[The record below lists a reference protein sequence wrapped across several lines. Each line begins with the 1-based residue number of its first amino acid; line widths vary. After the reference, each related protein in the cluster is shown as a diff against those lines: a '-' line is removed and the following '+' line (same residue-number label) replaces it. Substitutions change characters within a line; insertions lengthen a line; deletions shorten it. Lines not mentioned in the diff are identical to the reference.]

1 MSSLMFVCSPERS
14 DGSLT
19 PLKGRGIYVT
29 AFLVAIWT
37 PKPHTLHGCP
47 VKARRFSELAK
58 KHD

>member
-1 MSSLMFVCSPERS
+1 MFVCSPERS